1 MKIAVTGGPT
11 AGKTALVE
19 TLFLA
24 FSDRLGVVQE
34 AASMLFRAG
43 LPRGTDV
50 AHLLVQE
57 RVIYHMQKALED
69 LATLDKPGRVL
80 LCDRGTLDGLAYW
93 PGTEASYFAVIDSNI
108 EAELARYDW
117 VLHVD
122 VAPPYDFQPNT
133 LRIESA
139 EEIIRINERLKSAWS
154 LHPKRFVLP
163 ADAGFVHKLE
173 LATRFL
179 DRALD
184 GHSFE
189 AKASCLAEL
198 SN

>member
-43 LPRGTDV
+43 LPRGTDQ
-50 AHLLVQE
+50 AHLLIQE
-57 RVIYHMQKALED
+57 RVIYHMQTALED
-69 LATLDKPGRVL
+69 LATLDKPGRAL

-93 PGTEASYFAVIDSNI
+93 PDTEAGYFAAIGSTM
-108 EAELARYDW
+108 EKELARYEW

-122 VAPPYDFQPNT
+122 VATPYDLQPNT
-133 LRIESA
+133 LRVESA
-139 EEIIRINERLKSAWS
+139 EEIVRVNERLKNAWR
-154 LHPKRFVLP
+154 LHPNRCVLP
-163 ADAGFVHKLE
+163 ADAGFVHKIE

-189 AKASCLAEL
+189 AKASCLAEI